1 MSIVASASPVR
12 MGIVGVGQFGQLHAS
27 TVACLAESQLVAIVY
42 NNRDHLDDVAKK
54 RPDVSHWSDLHE
66 AIDKSEAEAWIIA
79 SSTSS
84 HVQIAHDIMSAGYP
98 VLIEKPIAGS
108 LSEART
114 LKTLVKSDSSNLML
128 GHVLLFNS
136 EFRQL
141 HEEVKR
147 RGKIQFIDC
156 VRHRPTATLT
166 NYPGESPF
174 HLTMVHDLY
183 SVLVLMDR
191 AEPVSISAQTHKTS
205 NGECDLALAQFQ
217 WADGTIASFTASF
230 MTPSGMA
237 KDGFDRMEVFGKGWA
252 SRIHANPRPIELW
265 DDRAHWPMALEIR
278 TENFSTTGML
288 AEEIRCFCRVV
299 RGIQQVPV
307 GATYEDAILVQSW
320 MEQLESGKMTD

>member
-1 MSIVASASPVR
+1 MTVIASASPVR
-12 MGIVGVGQFGQLHAS
+12 IGIVGVGQFGQLHAS
-27 TVACLAESQLVAIVY
+27 TVTCLAESQLVAIVD
-42 NNRDHLDDVAKK
+42 NNRDQLDNVAKQ

-66 AIDKSEAEAWIIA
+66 AIGKSKAEAWIIA

-114 LKTLVKSDSSNLML
+114 LKPLVKPDSSNLML

-141 HEEVKR
+141 QEEVNH
-147 RGKIQFIDC
+147 RGRIKYIDC
-156 VRHRPTATLT
+156 VRHRPTTTLT

-191 AEPVSISAQTHKTS
+191 AEPVSMNAQIHKTS
-205 NGECDLALAQFQ
+205 NGECDLALAQLQ
-217 WADGTIASFTASF
+217 WEDGTIASFTASF

-237 KDGFDRMEVFGKGWA
+237 SDGFDRMEVFGKGWA
-252 SRIHANPRPIELW
+252 SRIYANPRPIEVW

-278 TENFSTTGML
+278 KEENSATGML

-307 GATYEDAILVQSW
+307 GATYENALQVQNW
-320 MEQLESGKMTD
+320 IEQIESITK